1 MLELVTGGS
10 GSGKSTY
17 LRSDIIKSS
26 VTGRIRSLSF
36 ILQPCI
42 LMGKR
47 QKRRLRD
54 IGCFV
59 KEKGL
64 RH

>member
-10 GSGKSTY
+10 GSGKSAY
-17 LRSDIIKSS
+17 AES
-26 VTGRIRSLSF
+26 RICERNRQDPKPLF

>member
-1 MLELVTGGS
+1 MLELVTGAAEAENQLMRKAGS
-10 GSGKSTY
+10 VNG
-17 LRSDIIKSS
+17 
-26 VTGRIRSLSF
+26 TGRIRSLSF